1 MERGNSDFTVEEL
14 GIYHLNQEASV
25 NIISHVDITYPLI
38 GWDEK
43 GTSPLAFLPPNP
55 SLRVI
60 MGKQDKPEL
69 RYIRQRLDGTLI
81 RSVKVIKK
89 RERPRIDH
97 RLQDTKE
104 K

>member
-43 GTSPLAFLPPNP
+43 GTSPLVFLPPNP

-60 MGKQDKPEL
+60 MGKQDKFKPKNSQK
-69 RYIRQRLDGTLI
+69 IPD
-81 RSVKVIKK
+81 
-89 RERPRIDH
+89 
-97 RLQDTKE
+97 
-104 K
+104 

>member
-1 MERGNSDFTVEEL
+1 
-14 GIYHLNQEASV
+14 
-25 NIISHVDITYPLI
+25 
-38 GWDEK
+38 
-43 GTSPLAFLPPNP
+43 
-55 SLRVI
+55 

-89 RERPRIDH
+89 KERLRIDH
-97 RLQDTKE
+97 RLQETKE